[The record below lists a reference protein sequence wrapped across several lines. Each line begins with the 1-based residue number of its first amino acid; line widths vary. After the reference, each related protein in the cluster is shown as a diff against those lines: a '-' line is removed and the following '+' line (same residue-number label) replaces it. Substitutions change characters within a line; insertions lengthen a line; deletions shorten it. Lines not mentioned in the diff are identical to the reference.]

1 MGDGRKKYLASAER
15 ANRYHLERMKKRDL
29 INTLVVCCL
38 LALFTGVI
46 PMSCS
51 YSVGD
56 KPTLKFTAADGTQ
69 VDLAALHGK
78 VVIVDF
84 WATWCG
90 PCMAEA
96 KHMVALN
103 DAYGPRGLQ
112 IIGVSLDEDASRMA
126 STAKQ
131 LGFDWPQYF
140 DGKVWKTEPLNK
152 WGVDSIPRT
161 FIIGP
166 DGKIVWT
173 GHPAEIDQPLK
184 EAFARLPNSE

>member
-1 MGDGRKKYLASAER
+1 
-15 ANRYHLERMKKRDL
+15 MKKRDL
-29 INTLVVCCL
+29 INALVVCTL

-46 PMSCS
+46 PMSCA

-56 KPTLKFTAADGTQ
+56 KPELKFTATDGTP
-69 VDLAALHGK
+69 VDLAALNGK
-78 VVIVDF
+78 IVIVDF

-96 KHMVALN
+96 KHMVAIR
-103 DAYGPRGLQ
+103 DAYSPQRLQ
-112 IIGVSLDEDASRMA
+112 IIGISLDEDKGRMTETAS
-126 STAKQ
+126 Q

-140 DGKVWKTEPLNK
+140 DGKAWKNGLLK
-152 WGVDSIPRT
+152 SWGVDSIPRT

-166 DGKIVWT
+166 DGRIVWT

-184 EAFARLPNSE
+184 DAFAQLPRDSS

>member
-1 MGDGRKKYLASAER
+1 
-15 ANRYHLERMKKRDL
+15 MKRRDV
-29 INTLVVCCL
+29 INAIIVCCL
-38 LALFTGVI
+38 LALFTGII

-56 KPTLKFTAADGTQ
+56 KPQLKFTATDGTK
-69 VDLAALHGK
+69 VDLDALKGK

-96 KHMVALN
+96 PHMVELN
-103 DAYGPRGLQ
+103 DTYRPQGLQ
-112 IIGVSLDEDASRMA
+112 IIGISLDEDEGRMTT
-126 STAKQ
+126 TAKQ

-140 DGKVWKTEPLNK
+140 DGKVWGNALLRK

-166 DGKIVWT
+166 DGKIAWT
-173 GHPAEIDQPLK
+173 GHPAQIDQPLK
-184 EAFARLPNSE
+184 DAFAKLPRDSS

>member
-1 MGDGRKKYLASAER
+1 
-15 ANRYHLERMKKRDL
+15 MKRRDV
-29 INTLVVCCL
+29 INAIVVCTL

-46 PMSCS
+46 PMSCA
-51 YSVGD
+51 YHVGD
-56 KPTLKFTAADGTQ
+56 TPQLKFTATDGSEI
-69 VDLAALHGK
+69 DLAALKGK
-78 VVIVDF
+78 VVVVDF

-103 DAYGPRGLQ
+103 NEYGPQGLKM
-112 IIGVSLDEDASRMA
+112 IGISLDDDRTRMTSQA
-126 STAKQ
+126 QQ

-140 DGKVWKTEPLNK
+140 DGKGWGNALLKA

-161 FIIGP
+161 FILGP

-173 GHPAEIDQPLK
+173 GHPAQIDEPLK
-184 EAFARLPNSE
+184 DAIASLR

>member
-1 MGDGRKKYLASAER
+1 
-15 ANRYHLERMKKRDL
+15 MKKRDI

-46 PMSCS
+46 PMSCA

-56 KPTLKFTAADGTQ
+56 RPQLKFMATDGTQ
-69 VDLAALHGK
+69 VNLATLKGK
-78 VVIVDF
+78 VVVVDF

-96 KHMVALN
+96 KHMVELN
-103 DAYGPRGLQ
+103 DTYHPQGLQ
-112 IIGVSLDEDASRMA
+112 ILGISLDEDEGRM
-126 STAKQ
+126 TTIAKQ

-140 DGKVWKTEPLNK
+140 DGKVWKNALLK
-152 WGVDSIPRT
+152 DWGVDSIPRT

-166 DGKIVWT
+166 DGKIAWT

-184 EAFARLPNSE
+184 EAMAKLPRDSS